1 MWLRE
6 LCRTVC
12 PDVFRD
18 RGPSALTAVMFI
30 FAMGPAPA
38 ALRSTFG
45 ATHNTYAL
53 LKSIV
58 ASWVLC
64 CLGSVLLLLTIPTV
78 VMDLGK
84 QTL

>member
-6 LCRTVC
+6 LYRTVC
-12 PDVFRD
+12 PDVFGD
-18 RGPSALTAVMFI
+18 RGPSALAAVMFI
-30 FAMGPAPA
+30 FAMGPAPT
-38 ALRSTFG
+38 ALRFTFG

-64 CLGSVLLLLTIPTV
+64 CLGSVLLLLIIPI